1 MGSYHSYVGDAKLED
16 SKDNWY
22 RISGMNISRWNIE
35 PTYGVWNA
43 IRKNPLKELQNNDI
57 GYLANDKSLW
67 SFCYAKILNYTSNY
81 LRSYNTWV
89 RIVPCGNGF
98 DIKDRPKFDATAIMS
113 TDKPEIAKG
122 FYVTTGVETNK
133 YYLTCFATQISS
145 ANNLTMNAV
154 NPNETTPLFRPMLTL
169 KPVDPGITNPIIF
182 SGKVRSKCIIRPYGW
197 DRTSQLI
204 TSYSAYNI
212 KSIELALNVDLRG
225 NPLANNAK
233 YTNEVLAGRVPPKAE
248 ENICIEYKTYEQKAS
263 DNAYQL
269 KVTFDNGKILYVFDA
284 LAGTGISYA
293 NQDNTQPRIYRLSDL
308 V

>member
-1 MGSYHSYVGDAKLED
+1 MGTYHSYPGDAKLED

-22 RISGMNISRWNIE
+22 RISGMNISRWNVSPHYAI
-35 PTYGVWNA
+35 WNA
-43 IRKNPLKELQNNDI
+43 IRKNQSALFNNDI
-57 GYLANDKSLW
+57 GYLGNDKSVW
-67 SFCYAKILNYTSNY
+67 STCYAKILNFTSNPY
-81 LRSYNTWV
+81 SSYNTWS
-89 RIVPCGNGF
+89 RIVPTGNNF
-98 DIKDRPKFDATAIMS
+98 TIKDRNLFEART
-113 TDKPEIAKG
+113 
-122 FYVTTGVETNK
+122 
-133 YYLTCFATQISS
+133 ISS
-145 ANNLTMNAV
+145 VDVGEFTKSVYIGNSGPNAALGLISAYCLSSNNLASSGLYPVDNSV
-154 NPNETTPLFRPMLTL
+154 FRPMLTL

-182 SGKVRSKCIIRPYGW
+182 SGKVRSKCITRPYGW

-212 KSIELALNVDLRG
+212 RSIELALNVDLRG

-233 YTNEVLAGRVPPKAE
+233 YANEVLAGRVSPKAE
-248 ENICIEYKTYEQKAS
+248 ENICIEYKTYEQKSS

-293 NQDNTQPRIYRLSDL
+293 NQDNTQSRIYRLSDL

>member
-1 MGSYHSYVGDAKLED
+1 MGTYHSYVGDAKLED

-22 RISGMNISRWNIE
+22 RISGMNISRWNVSPHYAI
-35 PTYGVWNA
+35 WNA
-43 IRKNPLKELQNNDI
+43 IRKNQSALLNNDI
-57 GYLANDKSLW
+57 GYLGNDKSVW
-67 SFCYAKILNYTSNY
+67 STCYAKILNFTSNPY
-81 LRSYNTWV
+81 SSYNTWS
-89 RIVPCGNGF
+89 RIVPTGNNF
-98 DIKDRPKFDATAIMS
+98 TIKDRNLFEART
-113 TDKPEIAKG
+113 
-122 FYVTTGVETNK
+122 
-133 YYLTCFATQISS
+133 ISS
-145 ANNLTMNAV
+145 VDVGEFTKSVYIGNSGSNAVLGLISAYCLSSNNLASSGLYPVDNSV
-154 NPNETTPLFRPMLTL
+154 FRPMLTL

-182 SGKVRSKCIIRPYGW
+182 SGKVRSKCITRPYGW

-212 KSIELALNVDLRG
+212 RSIELALNVDLRG

-233 YTNEVLAGRVPPKAE
+233 YANEVLAGRVSPKAE
-248 ENICIEYKTYEQKAS
+248 ENICIEYKTYEQKSS

-293 NQDNTQPRIYRLSDL
+293 NQDNTQSRIYRLSDL

>member
-1 MGSYHSYVGDAKLED
+1 MGTYHSYPGDAKLED

-22 RISGMNISRWNIE
+22 RISGMNISRWNVSPHYAI
-35 PTYGVWNA
+35 WNA
-43 IRKNPLKELQNNDI
+43 IRKNQSALFNNDI
-57 GYLANDKSLW
+57 GYLGNDKSVW
-67 SFCYAKILNYTSNY
+67 STCYAKILNFTSNPY
-81 LRSYNTWV
+81 SSYNTWS
-89 RIVPCGNGF
+89 RIVPTGNNF
-98 DIKDRPKFDATAIMS
+98 TIKDRNLFEART
-113 TDKPEIAKG
+113 
-122 FYVTTGVETNK
+122 
-133 YYLTCFATQISS
+133 ISS
-145 ANNLTMNAV
+145 VDVGEFTKSVYIGNSGSNAALGLISAYCLSSNNLASSGLYPVDNSV
-154 NPNETTPLFRPMLTL
+154 FRPMLTL

-182 SGKVRSKCIIRPYGW
+182 SGKVRSKCITRPYGW

-212 KSIELALNVDLRG
+212 RSIELALNVDLRG

-233 YTNEVLAGRVPPKAE
+233 YANEVLAGRVSPKAE
-248 ENICIEYKTYEQKAS
+248 ENICIEYKTYEQKSS

-293 NQDNTQPRIYRLSDL
+293 NQDNTQSRIYRLSDL

>member
-1 MGSYHSYVGDAKLED
+1 MGTYHSYSGDAKLED

-22 RISGMNISRWNIE
+22 RISGLGLSNHNFITSEQENNAGDN
-35 PTYGVWNA
+35 YGFQLVS
-43 IRKNPLKELQNNDI
+43 Q
-57 GYLANDKSLW
+57 GVS
-67 SFCYAKILNYTSNY
+67 STILFKA
-81 LRSYNTWV
+81 V
-89 RIVPCGNGF
+89 NGF
-98 DIKDRPKFDATAIMS
+98 ATRNQAFITKFPNTVIGREFLIKDRSNGMNDILPFNGKLDSSGVQTLGKTLIKDNIHNEMFVLSMDNDRLRGTLPDQADLQTA
-113 TDKPEIAKG
+113 
-122 FYVTTGVETNK
+122 
-133 YYLTCFATQISS
+133 L
-145 ANNLTMNAV
+145 
-154 NPNETTPLFRPMLTL
+154 RPMLTL

-182 SGKVRSKCIIRPYGW
+182 SGKVRSKCITRPYGW

-284 LAGTGISYA
+284 LAGTGMSYA
-293 NQDNTQPRIYRLSDL
+293 DQDKTAPRIYRLSDL

>member
-1 MGSYHSYVGDAKLED
+1 MGTYHSYVGDAKLED

-35 PTYGVWNA
+35 PTYGTWNI
-43 IRKNPLKELQNNDI
+43 IRKNPLRELQDNDI

-81 LRSYNTWV
+81 LRSYNTFV

-98 DIKDRPKFDATAIMS
+98 DIKDRTKFEATAIMS
-113 TDKPEIAKG
+113 TDKPELDRG
-122 FYVTTGVETNK
+122 FYVTSGNETNK
-133 YYLTCFATQISS
+133 RYLTCFGAQISS
-145 ANNLTMNAV
+145 ANNLIMNAV
-154 NPNETTPLFRPMLTL
+154 NPNETNVLFRPMLTL
-169 KPVDPGITNPIIF
+169 KPIDPGITNPIIF
-182 SGKVRSKCIIRPYGW
+182 SGKVRSKCITRPYGW

-204 TSYSAYNI
+204 PSYSVYNI
-212 KSIELALNVDLRG
+212 RSIELALNVDLRG
-225 NPLANNAK
+225 NPLNNNAK
-233 YTNEVLAGRVPPKAE
+233 YTNEVLAGIVAPKAE

-284 LAGTGISYA
+284 LAGTDMSYA
-293 NQDNTQPRIYRLSDL
+293 DQDKTAPRIYRLSDL